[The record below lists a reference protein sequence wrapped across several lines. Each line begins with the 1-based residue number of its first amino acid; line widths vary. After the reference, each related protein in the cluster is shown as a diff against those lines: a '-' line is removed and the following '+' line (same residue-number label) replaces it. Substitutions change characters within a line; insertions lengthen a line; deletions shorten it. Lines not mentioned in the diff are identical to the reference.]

1 MSKTF
6 IITGANGNLGT
17 AVVKKMLEEK
27 HTVIAVDHASHHLGF
42 AEGNPQFAHRAVDL
56 TNEASA
62 DAFVQE
68 VIKQYGAIDG
78 GILLAGG
85 FAMGDIAS
93 TDSAALKDMIALNF
107 ETAYHIARPLFT
119 HMMQKGYGRLVF
131 TGARPG
137 IKHEEGTGK
146 IAYALSKSMLF
157 TLADILNKEAK
168 GKNVVTSVIAPST
181 IDTPPNRKSM
191 PDADPN
197 KWVKPEQIADL
208 LAFICSEKGDVLRE
222 PVYKVYNNA

>member
-17 AVVKKMLEEK
+17 AVVKKFLDEK
-27 HTVIAVDHASHHLGF
+27 YTVIAVDHSGSHLGF
-42 AEGNPQFAHRAVDL
+42 AEGNPQFKLHAVDL
-56 TNEASA
+56 TSEAA
-62 DAFVQE
+62 CEAFVKE
-68 VIKQYGAIDG
+68 AVNTYGAIDG

-93 TDSAALKDMIALNF
+93 TDSAALKTMISLNF
-107 ETAYHIARPLFT
+107 ETAYHIARPLFQ
-119 HMMQKGYGRLVF
+119 HMKQHGYGRLVF

-137 IKHEEGTGK
+137 LRHEEGTGK

-168 GKNVVTSVIAPST
+168 GTNVVTSVIAPST
-181 IDTPPNRKSM
+181 IDTPPNRQSM
-191 PDADPN
+191 PDADPG
-197 KWVKPEQIADL
+197 KWVKPGQIADL

>member
-1 MSKTF
+1 MPTTF
-6 IITGANGNLGT
+6 IITGANGNLGS
-17 AVVKKMLEEK
+17 AVVKKFLAEK
-27 HTVIAVDHASHHLGF
+27 HTVIAVDHSGSHLGF
-42 AEGNPQFAHRAVDL
+42 AEGNPQFKLHVVDL
-56 TNEASA
+56 TNETACE
-62 DAFVQE
+62 AFVKE
-68 VIKQYGAIDG
+68 AVRQYGPIAG

-93 TDSAALKDMIALNF
+93 TDSAALKSMITLNF
-107 ETAYHIARPLFT
+107 ETAYHIARPLFQ
-119 HMMQKGYGRLVF
+119 HMKQQGYGRLIL

-157 TLADILNKEAK
+157 TLADILNKDAK
-168 GKNVVTSVIAPST
+168 GTNVVTSVIAPSI
-181 IDTPPNRKSM
+181 IDTPPNRQSM
-191 PDADPN
+191 PDADPG
-197 KWVKPEQIADL
+197 KWVKPEQIAEL